1 MSYRAQQGIEKLQAM
16 EAALNE
22 DQITADIDKVLNQK
36 QSYSSYSRG
45 GGDRYS
51 TGGQREANEITPSKR
66 NVISEDDGEVQP
78 RISSP
83 DLDRAPETAD
93 R

>member
-51 TGGQREANEITPSKR
+51 TGGREVNEITPPKR
-66 NVISEDDGEVQP
+66 NIEDDEVQP